1 MALFAV
7 LLLCLAVLSNSAR
20 IAYSKIPKTED
31 KGAPL
36 FLQSDS
42 KKHTIL
48 QVFLDKYGMTGTE
61 KVKNKKSKKSKKSN
75 SSTGKA
81 DTGDEGWVY
90 GVVHTGSD
98 CSGTVYMQAG
108 IKLGQ
113 CIPISSSESFIFTCD
128 GGYVTM
134 STYEDETCTD
144 LDQSVYAAETGC
156 STTTTW
162 YTDDES
168 TENSISVACTTTY
181 DMPYASEADVEY
193 DLLNIYASSM
203 SSTCATDDL
212 ILYEAYPTDTCIPMS
227 YQEYGYSSIQF
238 QISNLDDDKVADVP
252 YLKYYTS
259 SKKCS
264 GTAKTSYLSST
275 CASLYNGYDIYYK
288 WSTYAN

>member
-1 MALFAV
+1 MSSTFVGALLLVALFF
-7 LLLCLAVLSNSAR
+7 CEGAR
-20 IAYSKIPKTED
+20 ISYSKIPKTD
-31 KGAPL
+31 DAGAPL
-36 FLQSDS
+36 FLQSGS
-42 KKHTIL
+42 KKNTIL
-48 QVFLDKYGMTGTE
+48 QLFLNKYGMTGSK
-61 KVKNKKSKKSKKSN
+61 KVKNKQSKKSN
-75 SSTGKA
+75 SSSGKK

-128 GGYVTM
+128 GSYVTM
-134 STYEDETCTD
+134 STYEDETCTV
-144 LDQSVYAAETGC
+144 LDDSVYAAEAGC

-193 DLLNIYASSM
+193 DLLDIYASSS
-203 SSTCATDDL
+203 SSTCAEDDL
-212 ILYEAYPTDTCIPMS
+212 VLYEAYPTDACIPMS
-227 YQEYGYSSIQF
+227 YREYGYSSIQF

-259 SKKCS
+259 SKTCS

-275 CASLYNGYDIYYK
+275 CSSLYNGYDIYYK
-288 WSTYAN
+288 WSTFAN